1 MGKPEFG
8 IDVDPELL
16 RKAQAAGV
24 DVVAATEAALRE
36 ALARSASDREARG
49 RQWAADNAD
58 ALRAYGDRIEQEGCF
73 GEAWRD
79 W

>member
-1 MGKPEFG
+1 MGKPELEFE
-8 IDVDPELL
+8 VDPDLL
-16 RKAQAAGV
+16 RKARAAGV
-24 DVVAATEAALRE
+24 DIAAAVDAALRE
-36 ALARSASDREARG
+36 ALAVSHADREARG

-58 ALRAYGDRIEQEGCF
+58 ALRAYGERIEQEGCF